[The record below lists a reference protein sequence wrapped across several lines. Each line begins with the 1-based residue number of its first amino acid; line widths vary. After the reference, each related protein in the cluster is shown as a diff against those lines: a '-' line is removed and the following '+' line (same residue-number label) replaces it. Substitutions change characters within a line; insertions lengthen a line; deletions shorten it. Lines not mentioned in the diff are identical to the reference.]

1 MNQILTMAVAL
12 LAEAEAPAAGTQPA
26 AGGGMFSMLPLMLML
41 VVLFY
46 FMILRP
52 QKSEQS
58 KRANMLAN
66 LKKTDRVV
74 TVGGLYGVV
83 TNVDRDADEITL
95 KVDESTNTKVRV
107 TFSAIARVLDDKSP
121 ASTSSNS

>member
-1 MNQILTMAVAL
+1 MALAL
-12 LAEAEAPAAGTQPA
+12 FAEAEAPAAGQQP
-26 AGGGMFSMLPLMLML
+26 AGGGGLFSMLPLMLML

-58 KRANMLAN
+58 KRAAMLAN

-74 TVGGLYGVV
+74 TVGGMYGVV

-107 TFSAIARVLDDKSP
+107 TFGSIARVLDDKSS
-121 ASTSSNS
+121 AAASSNS